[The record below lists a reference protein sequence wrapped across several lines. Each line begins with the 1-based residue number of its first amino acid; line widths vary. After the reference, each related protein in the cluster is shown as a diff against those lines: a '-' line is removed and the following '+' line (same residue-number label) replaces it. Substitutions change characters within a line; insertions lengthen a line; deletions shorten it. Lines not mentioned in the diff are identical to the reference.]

1 MRRVV
6 EDMLFALHTVPRKQ
20 RAEPLL
26 AAMRRAHAALA
37 GTLPPEPA
45 LDAESALQQLRCALA
60 NCEEAGVPHS
70 QIVTT
75 INANNRR
82 HAGERKEPAHAE

>member
-37 GTLPPEPA
+37 GTLPPEPNIA
-45 LDAESALQQLRCALA
+45 PESALQLLRSALDY
-60 NCEEAGVPHS
+60 CHQAGVANS
-70 QIVTT
+70 DIV
-75 INANNRR
+75 IAVNANNRR
-82 HAGERKEPAHAE
+82 AAGEAREAMQ